1 MHQKLLFLMHFR
13 FLYLNLSILKIQRN
27 SLLLKFFFSSA
38 LSGFLTIS
46 VTTVAHRTFETLG
59 IVHKSRHARWG
70 RGRERIL
77 KLKKVRGNHRQDTK
91 RLTFVRS
98 YYI

>member
-27 SLLLKFFFSSA
+27 SLLLIFFFSSA

-70 RGRERIL
+70 RGSRPGCNLGGGQSVTSHIFNKNKENRIY
-77 KLKKVRGNHRQDTK
+77 T
-91 RLTFVRS
+91 
-98 YYI
+98 